1 MQKMYIVDQKY
12 KIYSRLKEF
21 LFKENPEYCTHPDQ
35 GPAFGHQLPS
45 GRWLYYTMTAKQ
57 AARFREQMNS
67 TEFAKLNSFKLL
79 CIEIS
84 KMFKQPQKRLLEAMQ
99 LAYPSGV

>member
-1 MQKMYIVDQKY
+1 
-12 KIYSRLKEF
+12 
-21 LFKENPEYCTHPDQ
+21 
-35 GPAFGHQLPS
+35 
-45 GRWLYYTMTAKQ
+45 MTAKQ